1 MLTGHKIHV
10 LVLIEADD
18 DRKSGPI
25 YSKSYY
31 LVFTRAEVR
40 LSDTSFWADPL
51 STTAPLR
58 HQAAA
63 LFSFVFEGK
72 GSENRY
78 I

>member
-1 MLTGHKIHV
+1 MLTGHEIHV

-40 LSDTSFWADPL
+40 L
-51 STTAPLR
+51 
-58 HQAAA
+58 
-63 LFSFVFEGK
+63 
-72 GSENRY
+72 
-78 I
+78 